1 MFLGY
6 SVYLE
11 SGLFG
16 AIIVFIISC
25 STLYATSL
33 ALLRASIPNHF
44 TSLDVVYHYFGRQGA
59 RLCAIVLT
67 LMFLGWF
74 LWQLGFL
81 VHFIKH
87 YAIIRMPILDIFSTE
102 KIGVA
107 VGLLCCAFACTE
119 RVGLR
124 VISIVFVPTLL
135 LLLCFLFFFIPFDFK
150 TPVAKLSTIDFS
162 ALSILCSSVVTLIM
176 FSPTFFRTASSIEV
190 VKRSIKFTYL
200 VLLPFFYIS
209 GVIFGIY
216 SPSHDILKLA
226 MVPYGIGPFILILYA
241 SICVL
246 NIGATD
252 LLYGADIVQ
261 QITSSKS
268 KMPVIFLLSSIGIL
282 FFGLVNSGINED
294 VRYIEA
300 LGSLVVGIL
309 AIVLTKIISSN
320 YQLLQ
325 EDRGQQH
332 ENYFAL
338 ITAYCVGLLVL
349 CGVFKITGVP
359 FFDVALAAV
368 IVTMYN
374 MKRPERLKFL
384 SYIAGISTRVRH
396 K

>member
-16 AIIVFIISC
+16 AIIVFFISC
-25 STLYATSL
+25 TTLYTTSL

-59 RLCAIVLT
+59 QLCAIALT

-87 YAIIRMPILDIFSTE
+87 YAIVRMPILDIFSSE
-102 KIGVA
+102 KIGVS

-119 RVGLR
+119 KAGLR
-124 VISIVFVPTLL
+124 IISIVFVPILL
-135 LLLCFLFFFIPFDFK
+135 LLLVSLFFFIPFDSH
-150 TPVAKLSTIDFS
+150 TPVAKLATIDFS
-162 ALSILCSSVVTLIM
+162 ALSILCSSIVALIM
-176 FSPTFFRTASSIEV
+176 FSPTFFKTASSIEV
-190 VKRSIKFTYL
+190 VTRSIKFTYL
-200 VLLPFFYIS
+200 ILLPFFYIS

-226 MVPYGIGPFILILYA
+226 IMPHGIGPFILIMYV

-246 NIGATD
+246 NIGSTD
-252 LLYGADIVQ
+252 LLYCAGIVQ
-261 QITSSKS
+261 QVTSSKS
-268 KMPVIFLLSSIGIL
+268 KMPVIFLLSSISIL

-294 VRYIEA
+294 IRYVEA
-300 LGSLVVGIL
+300 LGSIVVGIL
-309 AIVLTKIISSN
+309 AIVLTKVIYSN
-320 YQLLQ
+320 YKLTQ
-325 EDRGQQH
+325 ETLEQQH
-332 ENYFAL
+332 GNYFAL
-338 ITAYCVGLLVL
+338 IVAYCVGLLVL
-349 CGVFKITGVP
+349 LGMFKITGVP
-359 FFDVALAAV
+359 FFDVALTAA

-374 MKRPERLKFL
+374 MKKPNRLKFL
-384 SYIAGISTRVRH
+384 SYIVGASARFRRN
-396 K
+396 